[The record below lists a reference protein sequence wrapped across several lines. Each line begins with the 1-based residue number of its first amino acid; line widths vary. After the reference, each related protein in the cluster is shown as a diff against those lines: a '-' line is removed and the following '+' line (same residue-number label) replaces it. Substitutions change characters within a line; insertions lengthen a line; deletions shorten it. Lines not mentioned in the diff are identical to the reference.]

1 MAFKKFEKKDILN
14 NVLKT
19 HPDVKFDIYDTEI
32 YYNSQTPPTGTAA
45 TGEHA
50 NATGVPSGYLSLY
63 EMNVN
68 NPATS
73 LIYPFTYKDGSRTK
87 LDQVSSTVFNDANF
101 GDQLTGSYPMSAS
114 VTRSFLTTSANLQY
128 NSLKNVLDNYSILSR
143 QFQYRSD
150 SFQTSSLI
158 SIPSIFFGSHI
169 EKGTVDLKFYVSGT
183 LIGHLQD
190 ERQNGELIQV
200 GPVGSPGSS
209 SCQGLVLYNE
219 GFLMLTGSTDLSNG
233 SFTADYEPAAI
244 GAEAPCWKYFG
255 AGANDGI
262 SVGTLPSSSFSIQLK
277 GTTFTPTLTMFA
289 HAERGEFNHSNN
301 GTYIEF
307 GQTKTYLSGANVF
320 EEPSSLSIANIASSS
335 FSAPTASFEKTT
347 YISKIGV
354 YDDNKNLIG
363 IATLASPIKKT
374 QTRNLTFKLKL
385 DL

>member
-1 MAFKKFEKKDILN
+1 
-14 NVLKT
+14 
-19 HPDVKFDIYDTEI
+19 
-32 YYNSQTPPTGTAA
+32 
-45 TGEHA
+45 
-50 NATGVPSGYLSLY
+50 
-63 EMNVN
+63 
-68 NPATS
+68 
-73 LIYPFTYKDGSRTK
+73 
-87 LDQVSSTVFNDANF
+87 
-101 GDQLTGSYPMSAS
+101 
-114 VTRSFLTTSANLQY
+114 
-128 NSLKNVLDNYSILSR
+128 
-143 QFQYRSD
+143 
-150 SFQTSSLI
+150 
-158 SIPSIFFGSHI
+158 
-169 EKGTVDLKFYVSGT
+169 
-183 LIGHLQD
+183 
-190 ERQNGELIQV
+190 
-200 GPVGSPGSS
+200 GSPGSS

-255 AGANDGI
+255 AGANDDI
-262 SVGTLPSSSFSIQLK
+262 SAGTLPSSSFSIQLK
-277 GTTFTPTLTMFA
+277 GTTLTPTLTMFA

>member
-219 GFLMLTGSTDLSNG
+219 GFLML
-233 SFTADYEPAAI
+233 
-244 GAEAPCWKYFG
+244 
-255 AGANDGI
+255 
-262 SVGTLPSSSFSIQLK
+262 
-277 GTTFTPTLTMFA
+277 
-289 HAERGEFNHSNN
+289 
-301 GTYIEF
+301 
-307 GQTKTYLSGANVF
+307 
-320 EEPSSLSIANIASSS
+320 
-335 FSAPTASFEKTT
+335 
-347 YISKIGV
+347 
-354 YDDNKNLIG
+354 
-363 IATLASPIKKT
+363 
-374 QTRNLTFKLKL
+374 
-385 DL
+385 

>member
-1 MAFKKFEKKDILN
+1 
-14 NVLKT
+14 
-19 HPDVKFDIYDTEI
+19 
-32 YYNSQTPPTGTAA
+32 
-45 TGEHA
+45 
-50 NATGVPSGYLSLY
+50 
-63 EMNVN
+63 
-68 NPATS
+68 
-73 LIYPFTYKDGSRTK
+73 
-87 LDQVSSTVFNDANF
+87 
-101 GDQLTGSYPMSAS
+101 PMSAS

-289 HAERGEFNHSNN
+289 HAERG
-301 GTYIEF
+301 
-307 GQTKTYLSGANVF
+307 
-320 EEPSSLSIANIASSS
+320 
-335 FSAPTASFEKTT
+335 
-347 YISKIGV
+347 
-354 YDDNKNLIG
+354 
-363 IATLASPIKKT
+363 
-374 QTRNLTFKLKL
+374 
-385 DL
+385 